1 MDYTLTDFAG
11 IIKYLLYISIMRLS
25 YNKVSLDPNGA
36 TTPAESYCTYLGS

>member
-25 YNKVSLDPNGA
+25 YNSEKNPPPPL
-36 TTPAESYCTYLGS
+36 